1 MNKKVVSISGV
12 TAPPLWQISGY
23 GPPVL
28 SPLNVD
34 AHVSCNIWRNNITS
48 HIVSVKRQQTTRC
61 SAIAKRPRCR
71 VRYSFRQK

>member
-1 MNKKVVSISGV
+1 MTKKVASISGV

-34 AHVSCNIWRNNITS
+34 AH
-48 HIVSVKRQQTTRC
+48 TTC
-61 SAIAKRPRCR
+61 VIIM
-71 VRYSFRQK
+71 